1 MVPGYYTLE
10 EAAQF
15 LAMEAEE
22 LRQIAQKNQIRSFQD
37 RGTLRFRV
45 QDIQELA
52 RQRGMASDPDQPLGA
67 PPQTPHRPKSQ
78 LFPEPVVESGGQD
91 IFDFSLEVNED
102 SVDIGREALPGSG
115 ARSSG
120 SKKPGSKPKA
130 GSDSDVRLISDQE
143 MNLGSDS
150 DIRLI
155 GQDSNVNVG
164 SSSTRRKS
172 SLPPQAPPPT
182 SPTKPKSALGGPASS
197 GPPSPGK
204 TRSKLVGNSP
214 LPKKSSSNVP
224 LDQDAHFLLK
234 DSDSD
239 VKIVGAGSDEM
250 SMGKTHMGPTDSDI
264 RLEGHAP
271 PSPGSEDA
279 MLLTEEINLDEE
291 IRKQEEAMRQ
301 QQQKPQAK
309 VRPKSKMP
317 SQFAAPPPESAASP
331 FELSDDDEATQP
343 PKSSRTPSKAAPVDP
358 DVDSSDFDL
367 VPAAGDEGPVQ
378 FQGDASDDFS
388 LELPEENI
396 GLGAGGPGE
405 LSGPTS
411 GINLADPNDRG
422 ISLEVNQSTPK
433 PAQYQ
438 GEGEGESSSEFE
450 INLEDSSGEHARIP
464 SPESDFEVGAAV
476 LSSAENPA
484 LEPSDSEFELTLDSS
499 DEVPAMSEGPA
510 EASTDDSDSEFELTL
525 DDSGNLSAEGE
536 AVAGGEEGDKDI
548 FETDFEV
555 PGLDEESSS
564 QVGALDT
571 DLESSDFDIQI
582 EDESGSAVVNLDDEE
597 PVEEEEAPAPRKTKL
612 GKSKQPASKPGSK
625 QQVKVKKKS
634 ADDEEE
640 EEQQEDGEETVAPSD
655 DDFGFGDLEGDEDF
669 AAPDEETES
678 AGVAAATTTPRG
690 AVALKPAPWGV
701 LPTLFMFPCLIVM
714 VLLGLLSF
722 ELVQSST
729 GFKPPGLLT
738 TILTKNILQVK

>member
-1 MVPGYYTLE
+1 MWT
-10 EAAQF
+10 AATSIWS
-15 LAMEAEE
+15 
-22 LRQIAQKNQIRSFQD
+22 R
-37 RGTLRFRV
+37 
-45 QDIQELA
+45 
-52 RQRGMASDPDQPLGA
+52 
-67 PPQTPHRPKSQ
+67 PP
-78 LFPEPVVESGGQD
+78 
-91 IFDFSLEVNED
+91 
-102 SVDIGREALPGSG
+102 
-115 ARSSG
+115 
-120 SKKPGSKPKA
+120 
-130 GSDSDVRLISDQE
+130 
-143 MNLGSDS
+143 
-150 DIRLI
+150 
-155 GQDSNVNVG
+155 
-164 SSSTRRKS
+164 
-172 SLPPQAPPPT
+172 
-182 SPTKPKSALGGPASS
+182 
-197 GPPSPGK
+197 
-204 TRSKLVGNSP
+204 
-214 LPKKSSSNVP
+214 
-224 LDQDAHFLLK
+224 
-234 DSDSD
+234 
-239 VKIVGAGSDEM
+239 
-250 SMGKTHMGPTDSDI
+250 
-264 RLEGHAP
+264 
-271 PSPGSEDA
+271 
-279 MLLTEEINLDEE
+279 
-291 IRKQEEAMRQ
+291 
-301 QQQKPQAK
+301 
-309 VRPKSKMP
+309 
-317 SQFAAPPPESAASP
+317 
-331 FELSDDDEATQP
+331 
-343 PKSSRTPSKAAPVDP
+343 
-358 DVDSSDFDL
+358 
-367 VPAAGDEGPVQ
+367 GDEGPVQ

-548 FETDFEV
+548 FETTSRSRPRRGIQLAGRRSRHRSGKLRFRHPDRGRERQRRRQSRRRGARRGRRS
-555 PGLDEESSS
+555 PGSPQDE
-564 QVGALDT
+564 AR
-571 DLESSDFDIQI
+571 QI
-582 EDESGSAVVNLDDEE
+582 EATGVQNR
-597 PVEEEEAPAPRKTKL
+597 AP
-612 GKSKQPASKPGSK
+612 K

-722 ELVQSST
+722 ELVQSQHRLQAA
-729 GFKPPGLLT
+729 GFADHDPHEEHPCK
-738 TILTKNILQVK
+738 